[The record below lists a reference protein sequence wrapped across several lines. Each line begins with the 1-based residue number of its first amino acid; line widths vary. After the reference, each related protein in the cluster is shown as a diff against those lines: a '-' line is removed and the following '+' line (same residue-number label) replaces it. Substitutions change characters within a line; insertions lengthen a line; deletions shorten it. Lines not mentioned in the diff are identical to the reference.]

1 MNKVKAK
8 AVTAVL
14 ACTMAMTTLA
24 GCGKVDGTQ
33 AALIVNGET
42 INLGTA
48 EFYLRYQQAQSTTM
62 MTNYGMSTESVWAQE
77 YSGATST
84 SEAKTYG
91 DSLKESIRKNIVQ
104 GVILKNHA
112 EEYDVTISD
121 NLKEEIKKAAKETY
135 ETNKEAM
142 DKIGT
147 TEGDIETVL
156 ELSTYQRLMYYPMA
170 KDVDT
175 NVSDEE
181 AAESTITYAK
191 ISLTKKDSETGGS
204 ETMTDDEKKAAKKLL
219 EDLLEKVKTSSDPA
233 KADVKSLASQLD
245 DSIEVNEQSFAKDSQ
260 ALPEAV
266 LSEATALKD
275 GELHDGIIETD
286 DAYYIVRMDK
296 VLDREATD
304 SNKKT
309 IIEQRRETAYNDLVE
324 KWYKEAKIKEEGCW
338 KKLKVSDEDGYVL
351 KTTPA
356 AENTTTQGTDI
367 SGTSAVSSAS

>member
-104 GVILKNHA
+104 GVILKGHA

-245 DSIEVNEQSFAKDSQ
+245 DSIEVSEQSFTKDSQ

-266 LSEATALKD
+266 LSEATELKD

-351 KTTPA
+351 KTTPV